1 MMNDLRLPQVQTW
14 KYVDDTTVAEIV
26 PRNALGDAQTAVK
39 VVEDWSK
46 AQKMQLN
53 ADKCKVMVIDYKRQ
67 KHHFTPL
74 LVDGKVLET
83 VESARIL
90 GVTISCNLKWNNHV
104 NDVIKRANKRLYFF
118 VLLKRARVPAD
129 DIINFYCTTIRPVLE
144 YCAQIFHHALP
155 AYLSDDIER
164 VQRRALS
171 IISPELSYHDSSDRH
186 GLASLYDRRMKLCTD
201 LFLSVS
207 NPSHKLYNLLP
218 DRHFSAY
225 NTRHRRVFN
234 MPRFRTDRFQFS
246 FIPAMCACAN
256 LDF

>member
-1 MMNDLRLPQVQTW
+1 MA
-14 KYVDDTTVAEIV
+14 K
-26 PRNALGDAQTAVK
+26 
-39 VVEDWSK
+39 
-46 AQKMQLN
+46 
-53 ADKCKVMVIDYKRQ
+53 
-67 KHHFTPL
+67 
-74 LVDGKVLET
+74 T

-104 NDVIKRANKRLYFF
+104 NDVIKGANKRLYFL
-118 VLLKRARVPAD
+118 VLLKRARVPAV
-129 DIINFYCTTIRPVLE
+129 DIIIFYCTTIRPAL
-144 YCAQIFHHALP
+144 ALP

-171 IISPELSYHDSSDRH
+171 IISPELSYHDSLDRH

-201 LFLSVS
+201 LFLSIS

-234 MPRFRTDRFQFS
+234 MPRFRTDRFKFS
-246 FIPAMCACAN
+246 FILVMCACAN

>member
-1 MMNDLRLPQVQTW
+1 MLFQGVDYFDCTIGAIISVVLIVRILLIDLLFQFSPIAFGKTGLPFTH
-14 KYVDDTTVAEIV
+14 
-26 PRNALGDAQTAVK
+26 
-39 VVEDWSK
+39 
-46 AQKMQLN
+46 
-53 ADKCKVMVIDYKRQ
+53 IDYKKQ
-67 KHHFTPL
+67 KL

-104 NDVIKRANKRLYFF
+104 NDVIKRANKPLYFL

-171 IISPELSYHDSSDRH
+171 IISPELSYHDSLDRH

-201 LFLSVS
+201 LFLSIS

-218 DRHFSAY
+218 DRRHLMSA
-225 NTRHRRVFN
+225 
-234 MPRFRTDRFQFS
+234 
-246 FIPAMCACAN
+246 
-256 LDF
+256 

>member
-1 MMNDLRLPQVQTW
+1 M
-14 KYVDDTTVAEIV
+14 
-26 PRNALGDAQTAVK
+26 
-39 VVEDWSK
+39 
-46 AQKMQLN
+46 
-53 ADKCKVMVIDYKRQ
+53 
-67 KHHFTPL
+67 
-74 LVDGKVLET
+74 
-83 VESARIL
+83 
-90 GVTISCNLKWNNHV
+90 TISCNLKWNNHV
-104 NDVIKRANKRLYFF
+104 NDVIRRANKRLYFL

-171 IISPELSYHDSSDRH
+171 IISPELSYHDSLDRH

-201 LFLSVS
+201 LFLFVS
-207 NPSHKLYNLLP
+207 NPSQKLYNLLP

-225 NTRHRRVFN
+225 NTTHRRVFN
-234 MPRFRTDRFQFS
+234 MPRFGTDRFKFS

>member
-1 MMNDLRLPQVQTW
+1 MTHLLWWQLLRCGHVQTNMTRTQ
-14 KYVDDTTVAEIV
+14 KTILLTERMNTFIQLRFLD
-26 PRNALGDAQTAVK
+26 LGGQFA
-39 VVEDWSK
+39 
-46 AQKMQLN
+46 
-53 ADKCKVMVIDYKRQ
+53 
-67 KHHFTPL
+67 F
-74 LVDGKVLET
+74 
-83 VESARIL
+83 
-90 GVTISCNLKWNNHV
+90 
-104 NDVIKRANKRLYFF
+104 
-118 VLLKRARVPAD
+118 
-129 DIINFYCTTIRPVLE
+129 
-144 YCAQIFHHALP
+144 IFAWVQ
-155 AYLSDDIER
+155 R

-171 IISPELSYHDSSDRH
+171 IISPELSYHDSLDRH

-234 MPRFRTDRFQFS
+234 MPRFRTDRFKFS

>member
-1 MMNDLRLPQVQTW
+1 M
-14 KYVDDTTVAEIV
+14 AEIV

-53 ADKCKVMVIDYKRQ
+53 ADECKVMVIDYKRQ

-104 NDVIKRANKRLYFF
+104 NDVIKRANKRLYFL

-129 DIINFYCTTIRPVLE
+129 DIINFYVM
-144 YCAQIFHHALP
+144 FNK
-155 AYLSDDIER
+155 
-164 VQRRALS
+164 RA
-171 IISPELSYHDSSDRH
+171 
-186 GLASLYDRRMKLCTD
+186 G
-201 LFLSVS
+201 
-207 NPSHKLYNLLP
+207 
-218 DRHFSAY
+218 
-225 NTRHRRVFN
+225 VF
-234 MPRFRTDRFQFS
+234 
-246 FIPAMCACAN
+246 
-256 LDF
+256 